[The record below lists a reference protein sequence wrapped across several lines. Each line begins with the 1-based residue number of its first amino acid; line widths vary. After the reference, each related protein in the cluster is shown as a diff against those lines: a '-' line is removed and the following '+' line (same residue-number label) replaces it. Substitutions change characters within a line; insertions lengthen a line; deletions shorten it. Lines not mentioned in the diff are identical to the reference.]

1 MNSIS
6 ILELFNQ
13 HQHDLRLVYC
23 AVYGNSVGEEIWR
36 KLMEDFSREDAR
48 AIVKSARQLF
58 MDADDTA
65 SYTQDHVWDVIV
77 RLVDDGYK
85 TSEAYK
91 DLVKGSVSVQAEVVV
106 EGDEDAS

>member
-6 ILELFNQ
+6 ILKLFNQ
-13 HQHDLRLVYC
+13 HQHDLRLVYL
-23 AVYGNSVGEEIWR
+23 AVYGNSVGEEIWH

-48 AIVKSARQLF
+48 AVVRSARQLF

-65 SYTQDHVWDVIV
+65 SYTQDHVWDVITK
-77 RLVDDGYK
+77 LVDNGYA

-91 DLVKGSVSVQAEVVV
+91 QLVKGSVTVQAEVI
-106 EGDEDAS
+106 GEDQDD